1 MIKEWED
8 FFKFVKQRD
17 KELDR
22 HLIELSYNANNKTTN
37 RR

>member
-17 KELDR
+17 KELDKY
-22 HLIELSYNANNKTTN
+22 LIEISYNANSKTTN

>member
-17 KELDR
+17 KESDK
-22 HLIELSYNANNKTTN
+22 HLLELSYNANSKTTT

>member
-17 KELDR
+17 KELDK
-22 HLIELSYNANNKTTN
+22 HLIEISYNANSKTTN

>member
-8 FFKFVKQRD
+8 FFKFVKRRD

-22 HLIELSYNANNKTTN
+22 HLIELSYVAEQQ
-37 RR
+37 R